1 MGIHVEPLMESAL
14 YLPQTE
20 CHTSAAPS
28 HIRVRV
34 MRGLVLQVA
43 ELRQLRKLRQLRVSE
58 SKRTDELLIE
68 GPTLNT
74 PAVPAPTPAKSPP
87 VAETLRLEAA
97 R

>member
-28 HIRVRV
+28 HIRV
-34 MRGLVLQVA
+34 MRGLVHQVA

-74 PAVPAPTPAKSPP
+74 PAAPAPPTPAKSPP
-87 VAETLRLEAA
+87 VAEMLRLEVA